1 MCKPAYKS
9 FILYFLILTKTSC
22 FQASHYMSHQSQLI
36 ALLEETDKQ
45 IRERACREQ
54 IKRLKEARSTY
65 REEVIECVRHCAW

>member
-1 MCKPAYKS
+1 
-9 FILYFLILTKTSC
+9 
-22 FQASHYMSHQSQLI
+22 MSHQSQLI

-65 REEVIECVRHCAW
+65 RDEVIDCVRHCAW